1 MTPKAMA
8 VITSF
13 LVVRFQFSDDT
24 DGQKVRSDK
33 VIWTLST
40 PLHPVKKYRVV
51 VGATGR
57 APAMHGW
64 IIFCRGK
71 ELSVAGELPLN
82 VTNLRI
88 LPGMGK
94 MELAAGSPEVGTRGK
109 RYPHNN
115 ATLKRV
121 A

>member
-1 MTPKAMA
+1 MDYLLP
-8 VITSF
+8 
-13 LVVRFQFSDDT
+13 
-24 DGQKVRSDK
+24 
-33 VIWTLST
+33 
-40 PLHPVKKYRVV
+40 
-51 VGATGR
+51 
-57 APAMHGW
+57 
-64 IIFCRGK
+64 GK

-94 MELAAGSPEVGTRGK
+94 IELAAGSPEVGTRGK
-109 RYPHNN
+109 RYHHNN